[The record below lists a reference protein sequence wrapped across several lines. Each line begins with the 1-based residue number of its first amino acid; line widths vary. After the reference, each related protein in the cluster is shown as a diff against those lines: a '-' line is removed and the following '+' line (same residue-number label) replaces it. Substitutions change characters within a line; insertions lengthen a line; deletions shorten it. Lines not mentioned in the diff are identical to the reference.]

1 MTFQDYF
8 STGESTAPAT
18 SYEEQLLLNYEDY
31 LEGNHTTPLTSNKH
45 YILELRDDYFF
56 EGSVQNF

>member
-8 STGESTAPAT
+8 YTNGESTTTST

-31 LEGNHTTPLTSNKH
+31 LDGNFKTPLTANNH
-45 YILELRDDYFF
+45 YMLELRDEYP
-56 EGSVQNF
+56 EA

>member
-8 STGESTAPAT
+8 STTTESTTASM

-31 LEGNHTTPLTSNKH
+31 LESNFAAPLKANENN
-45 YILELRDDYFF
+45 YILELRDEFLV
-56 EGSVQNF
+56 S